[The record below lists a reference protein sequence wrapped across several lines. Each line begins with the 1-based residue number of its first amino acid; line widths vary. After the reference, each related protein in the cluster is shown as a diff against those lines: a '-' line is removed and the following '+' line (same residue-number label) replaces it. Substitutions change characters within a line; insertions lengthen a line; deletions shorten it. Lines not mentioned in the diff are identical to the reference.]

1 MDFSEESL
9 CFHYQLGLSVASWAG
24 VESALAGV
32 AFHAAGMNSRTQ
44 GQLLTGFYAIENFR
58 SKLAFVDAVV
68 IARISAARL
77 KKWEALVQ
85 RTSNAAKAR
94 NRIAHGMVLE
104 RLEEREGRRIGL
116 ARWSGASV
124 ICVRDL
130 VGYRLEFDALAVTL
144 QNYSAS
150 VFGGTTPFPASLEQ
164 PQITPSLRI
173 LRDQLREALL
183 LPPRSSRR

>member
-9 CFHYQLGLSVASWAG
+9 CFHYQLGLSVTSWAA

-68 IARISAARL
+68 LARISSARQ

-94 NRIAHGMVLE
+94 NRIAHGMVLK

-116 ARWSGASV
+116 ARRNSTSV
-124 ICVRDL
+124 ICLREL
-130 VGYRLEFDALAVTL
+130 VGYRMEFDALAVTL
-144 QNYSAS
+144 QNYSTR
-150 VFGGTTPFPASLEQ
+150 VFGGIAPFHASLEQ
-164 PQITPSLRI
+164 PQITPSLRT
-173 LRDQLREALL
+173 LRDQVREALS
-183 LPPRSSRR
+183 LPAMPSRR